1 MSSSSLVP
9 SPSASALVTLD
20 RVAARTPDGHTLFS
34 DLSLAFGRERTGVVG
49 RNGAGKTTLLRLIA
63 GLTEP
68 GEGTVVRMGRVG
80 FLEQAV
86 GPAGDDSV
94 ADSLGVSA
102 GLTVIGRVL
111 AGDGSADDLAEADW
125 TLEERIAAALAE
137 VGLAGLDP
145 GRPAGFLSGG
155 EQTRL
160 RLAALLM
167 DQPDLL
173 VLDEPTNHL
182 DQEGRAVVAGVLER
196 WKGGV
201 VVVSH
206 DRGLLRPMDRIVELS
221 TLGAAT
227 YGGGYDLYA
236 GRKASERAAAEHG
249 LQAAEREVG
258 RVAREG
264 QRAVEKKARRD
275 KAGRAFAARKSEP
288 KILLGAMAERAE
300 NSGAREN
307 KLAERRAA
315 SAGAA
320 LAEARERVERLR
332 SLEVPLPT
340 TGLAAGRAVLALDGA
355 AWDAPD
361 GRRIVGPVSLKLTGP
376 ERVAVTGPNG
386 AGKTTL
392 LRLMAGD
399 VEPTAGRIERPAR
412 AALLD
417 QETALLK
424 PEETLIDAYRRL
436 NPEATPNAAQAAL
449 ARFLFRNTAARRV
462 VGTLSGGE
470 RLRAGLACV
479 MTGARP
485 PQLLILDEPTNHLD
499 LDSIAAV
506 EAALAA
512 WDGALVVVSHDAD
525 FLSAIGVDRTISLG
539 QPQPATA
546 PRRRTETG

>member
-1 MSSSSLVP
+1 MSSPFLVP
-9 SPSASALVTLD
+9 SLSASALVTLD

-34 DLSLAFGRERTGVVG
+34 DLSVAFGRERTGVVG
-49 RNGAGKTTLLRLIA
+49 RNGAGKSTLLRLIA
-63 GLTEP
+63 GQTEP
-68 GEGTVVRMGRVG
+68 GDGAVVRAGRVG

-86 GPAGDDSV
+86 GQPVDATI
-94 ADSLGVSA
+94 ADALGA
-102 GLTVIGRVL
+102 ADGLAILARVL
-111 AGDGSADDLAEADW
+111 AGEGAVDDLAEVDW
-125 TLEERIAAALAE
+125 TLEDRMATALAE
-137 VGLAGLDP
+137 VGL
-145 GRPAGFLSGG
+145 PALEPDRLIGSLSGG
-155 EQTRL
+155 ERTRL
-160 RLAALLM
+160 RLAALLL

-182 DQEGRAVVAGVLER
+182 DGEGRAIVAGVLER
-196 WKGGV
+196 WKGGA

-206 DRGLLRPMDRIVELS
+206 DRDLLRRMDRIVELS
-221 TLGAAT
+221 SLGAAI

-236 GRKASERAAAEHG
+236 ERKAAERAAAERG
-249 LQAAEREVG
+249 LEVAERDAG
-258 RVAREG
+258 RIAREG

-307 KLAERRAA
+307 RLAERR
-315 SAGAA
+315 GAA
-320 LAEARERVERLR
+320 AEAALTEARERVERIRTLAI
-332 SLEVPLPT
+332 PLPT
-340 TGLAAGRAVLALDGA
+340 TGLAVGRTVLALDEA
-355 AWDAPD
+355 IWDAPD

-376 ERVAVTGPNG
+376 ERVAITGGNG

-392 LRLMAGD
+392 LRLMTGD
-399 VEPTAGRIERPAR
+399 LEPVAGRVERPAR

-417 QETALLK
+417 QETALLH
-424 PEETLIDAYRRL
+424 PDETLIEAYRRL

-449 ARFLFRNTAARRV
+449 ARFLFRNAAAQRL

-525 FLSAIGVDRTISLG
+525 FLAAVGVGRTLG
-539 QPQPATA
+539 LV
-546 PRRRTETG
+546 